1 MQIDKKVLETLSVGE
16 LKNVINSARDIID
29 EKTLDDNLINFKNF
43 KKNCKIGDCF
53 KRTSKDKRII
63 YLDIITDIFDA
74 RIDCVTYE
82 IKWGV
87 EKSIQIYSTC
97 INLNCNLELYKRTNI
112 KKHDLDDIYDELDA
126 IIKYQ
131 TEKAVNRI
139 IDIII

>member
-1 MQIDKKVLETLSVGE
+1 MQINKKLLETLSVGE
-16 LKNVINSARDIID
+16 LKNVINDARDIIN
-29 EKTLDDNLINFKNF
+29 EKTLDENLINFTNF
-43 KKNCKIGDCF
+43 IKNCKIGDCF
-53 KRTSKDKRII
+53 KRTSKDKRVI
-63 YLDIITDIFDA
+63 YLDIITDIFDT

-82 IKWGV
+82 INWGV
-87 EKSIQIYSTC
+87 EKSIHIYNTC
-97 INLNCNLELYKRTNI
+97 IYLNSNLELYKRTNI